1 MDALHGI
8 LLGYDGSPGSEEA
21 LGWAAREARSRGSVL
36 TACLAWAP
44 GYPASATEVAM
55 FARRSGERTLVQ
67 GLRHAQDLMGSGEIR
82 PLLADGPAA
91 TALCELSGDA
101 EMVVVGSRG
110 QGGLAGLLLGS
121 VSSQVAAHAHG
132 RVVVVRGHWQRVAG
146 HIAAPIVVGTE
157 GSAPSVAAVEFAF
170 EEAALRGTSLV
181 AVCALAD
188 APGVLG
194 GSGQI
199 RRDFEDLITRAEK
212 GHPGVTVCRQIA
224 EGSARSALLAAAFEA
239 QMLVVG
245 ARGLGGVRGM
255 MLGSVSHTLLQ
266 HAPCPVGVARVTLSP
281 GPGGPT
287 GSGRPERM
295 HRTCALSPRYLP
307 VGNLEV

>member
-1 MDALHGI
+1 MPTTIPVIASCSRWPRLFEGHPGSWRRTKVLLPRAHRPLAPLGASCLTAPTHRYPNVPRGGDHGPCARGPRRAMVGISLPEGGAVMDALHGI

-44 GYPASATEVAM
+44 GYPASATEVAV
-55 FARRSGERTLVQ
+55 FARRSGERTLAR
-67 GLRHAQDLMGSGEIR
+67 GLRRAQDLMGAGEIR
-82 PLLADGPAA
+82 PLLADTPAA

-132 RVVVVRGHWQRVAG
+132 RVVVVRGNWQRVAG
-146 HIAAPIVVGTE
+146 PIAAPIVVGTE
-157 GSAPSVAAVEFAF
+157 GSAPSAAAVEFAF
-170 EEAALRGTSLV
+170 EEATLRGTSLV

-199 RRDFEDLITRAEK
+199 RRDFEDLITR
-212 GHPGVTVCRQIA
+212 
-224 EGSARSALLAAAFEA
+224 S
-239 QMLVVG
+239 
-245 ARGLGGVRGM
+245 
-255 MLGSVSHTLLQ
+255 
-266 HAPCPVGVARVTLSP
+266 
-281 GPGGPT
+281 
-287 GSGRPERM
+287 
-295 HRTCALSPRYLP
+295 
-307 VGNLEV
+307 